1 MRREEKEERTRVV
14 RIKSNSNANILTQ
27 YTPQTLSLA
36 SLTLG
41 QDKYVINPSEVVN
54 DPTASPSDRLI
65 CAVRESWG
73 MDEIKKLA
81 DSFSTNKRSKKT
93 SIEQSKTS
101 IFKCSPRQNSEDV
114 IDAINGRDKHGST
127 VIEWAGGMGRL
138 DVIDW
143 ALSYINP
150 TPPLTPNP
158 ETLGTLKRKRGDGNK
173 NRKREGRTF
182 LHFAC
187 QYGRMELLETVLSN
201 VKEKGRDSK
210 VRVCVLNVKKQGG
223 NTHHESTKLVLTQYI
238 SSPFT

>member
-1 MRREEKEERTRVV
+1 VRREKKEEKTRVV

-27 YTPQTLSLA
+27 HTPQTLSLA

-41 QDKYVINPSEVVN
+41 QDKYVINPSEIVN
-54 DPTASPSDRLI
+54 DPTACPSDRLI

-81 DSFSTNKRSKKT
+81 DSFSTNKQSKKT

-101 IFKCSPRQNSEDV
+101 IEKCSPRLNSEDV
-114 IDAINGRDKHGST
+114 IDAITGRDKHGST

-143 ALSYINP
+143 ALSYLNT
-150 TPPLTPNP
+150 TPSLDHTSCLTH
-158 ETLGTLKRKRGDGNK
+158 ETGTLKRKRGDGNK

-187 QYGRMELLETVLSN
+187 QYGRMELVETVLSN

-210 VRVCVLNVKKQGG
+210 VRVRFL
-223 NTHHESTKLVLTQYI
+223 I
-238 SSPFT
+238 